1 MKEKEIRVLM
11 IGDNVLIQR
20 SEEKKTSKSGLIIIP
35 DTATEKPMTGSV
47 MAVGDGVVRENG
59 TKVPLSVEIDDLVVF
74 SKYAGTDF
82 ILNDI
87 NYLIIKE
94 RDVLAVL
101 RDEKEA

>member
-1 MKEKEIRVLM
+1 MKKVEVLM

-20 SEEKKTSKSGLIIIP
+20 TEELKTSKSGLIIIP
-35 DTATEKPMTGSV
+35 ETCTEKPMTGTV
-47 MAVGDGVVRENG
+47 VKAGDGLVKDNGVRIPLLVKEN
-59 TKVPLSVEIDDLVVF
+59 DLVVF

-82 ILNDI
+82 VLNDT

-101 RDEKEA
+101 RDVEEA